1 MKPYEIIDCHFHPAV
16 DDKTDTGWFDSAGS
30 MKYQIET
37 LRRAGI
43 SRACGAPIGKI
54 VNPKSFRKIRH
65 LNDKALAL
73 RDKYPDFYI
82 PGIHIHPEFPDE
94 SCREIER
101 CCGGEG
107 VRWIGELVGYW
118 MDYGND
124 YASRNAIQI
133 FRTAIE
139 YGAVV
144 NFHCGDLK
152 VIGKLCTALPELKL
166 VLAHPGSGRKDF
178 LARIKIVSKFKNLHL
193 DISGSGID
201 RFGILSYAIDTSGA
215 EKLLFGTDYPINN
228 PAVYVH
234 GTLLENLSEKERKLL
249 FSGNFLRLI
258 GIRT

>member
-1 MKPYEIIDCHFHPAV
+1 MKNYHVIDCHWHPAV
-16 DDKTDTGWFDSAGS
+16 DRATDTGWFGPVGS
-30 MKYQIET
+30 IRKQIDT

-43 SRACGAPIGKI
+43 SRACGAPIEKI
-54 VNPKSFRKIRH
+54 EAPVSFRRIKA

-73 RDKYPDFYI
+73 RDKYPDFYV
-82 PGIHIHPEFPDE
+82 PGIHVHPGFPDE

-107 VRWIGELVGYW
+107 VRWIGELVGGW

-124 YASRNAIQI
+124 FATRNAIMI
-133 FRTAIE
+133 FKTAIQ

-152 VIGKLCTALPELKL
+152 VVEKLCKALPALKL
-166 VLAHPGSGRKDF
+166 VMAHPSSS
-178 LARIKIVSKFKNLHL
+178 RIELLERIEIVSKFKNLHL

-201 RFGILSYAIDTSGA
+201 RFGILRKAMDVAGA
-215 EKLLFGTDYPINN
+215 EKILFGTDYPINN

-234 GTLLENLSEKERKLL
+234 GAMLEDLSEKERKLL
-249 FSGNFLRLI
+249 FSGNFMRLA
-258 GIRT
+258 G